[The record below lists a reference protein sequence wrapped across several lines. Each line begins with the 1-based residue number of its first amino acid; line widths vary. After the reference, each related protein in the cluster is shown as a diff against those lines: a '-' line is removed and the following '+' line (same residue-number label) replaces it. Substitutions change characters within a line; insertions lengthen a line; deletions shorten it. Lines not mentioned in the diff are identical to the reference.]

1 MTASA
6 TMWLQLTV
14 ACFAAMLVPTLF
26 SDTSIL
32 DSLKDRL
39 LAPGKGVARLI
50 DQLDASR
57 SWGGE
62 SESMSAAARVLR
74 RIRSP

>member
-1 MTASA
+1 VDRGLGVARLCEMTASS

-14 ACFAAMLVPTLF
+14 ACFAAMLVPTLIG
-26 SDTSIL
+26 DTSIP

-39 LAPGKGVARLI
+39 LAQGKGVARLT

-57 SWGGE
+57 
-62 SESMSAAARVLR
+62 
-74 RIRSP
+74 